1 MNTKAPSRIN
11 YIFAVFALM
20 LHAFCAALAVGG
32 MVRVYNI
39 ALAYEHSRPE
49 YVAQNVM
56 SLFEKKHYEEIIK
69 LGQVP
74 LSKFETTESFG
85 RAAEKIYNQ
94 GEFKISRSG
103 ENIWQIDCGGK
114 PVATLLLH
122 CQKGGGHHGMDA
134 WTIEQLTL
142 VSPAPQSYTL
152 KIPPSVNCTVNS
164 VKPDE
169 NALIT
174 GAQINSPFG
183 SLPDALVPAAA
194 KVYRF
199 DGLFLPPEVAAS
211 TDNGAACT
219 VTQYQNS
226 VSVNLPPDEQVIAQL
241 SEFGEQAACAYA
253 KYITNDATL
262 DEVLPF
268 FLPESGYYTHLK
280 QFYNGWYNAHD
291 QYAFKNAE
299 FSNWNAF
306 DERHVSCDISF
317 DYWIKMSRHEYTYP
331 SKYTMYFVLGNN
343 GWRVANL
350 VVL

>member
-1 MNTKAPSRIN
+1 MNTKVSSQTN
-11 YIFAVFALM
+11 YIFVVFALM

-49 YVAQNVM
+49 YVAQNVLTLFTEKRYEQIM
-56 SLFEKKHYEEIIK
+56 S

-74 LSKFETTESFG
+74 LSKLETAESFA
-85 RAAEKIYNQ
+85 RAAEKSYNQ
-94 GEFKISRSG
+94 GEFKMSRSG
-103 ENIWQIDCGGK
+103 ENNWQIDCDGK
-114 PVATLLLH
+114 PIATLILH
-122 CQKGGGHHGMDA
+122 CQKGNGHHGMDV
-134 WTIEQLTL
+134 WTTEQLTI

-152 KIPPSVNCTVNS
+152 QTPPSVNFSVNG
-164 VKPDE
+164 VQPDDS
-169 NALIT
+169 ALVT
-174 GAQINSPFG
+174 GAQINNPFG
-183 SLPDALVPAAA
+183 SLPDTLAPVAA

-199 DGLFLPPEVAAS
+199 DGLFLPPEVTPSA
-211 TDNGAACT
+211 DDGIDCT
-219 VTQYQNS
+219 VTQYANS
-226 VSVNLPPDEQVIAQL
+226 ISVCISPDETVIAQL

-291 QYAFKNAE
+291 EYAFKNAK

>member
-1 MNTKAPSRIN
+1 MSTKTTSQTN
-11 YIFAVFALM
+11 YIFVVFALM

-32 MVRVYNI
+32 LIRVYNI
-39 ALAYEHSRPE
+39 SLAYEYSRPE
-49 YVAQNVM
+49 YVAQNVLT
-56 SLFEKKHYEEIIK
+56 LFTEKRYEQIIN

-74 LSKFETTESFG
+74 LSKLETTESFA
-85 RAAEKIYNQ
+85 RAAEKSYNK
-94 GEFKISRSG
+94 GEFKMSRSG
-103 ENIWQIDCGGK
+103 DYNWQIDCDGK
-114 PVATLLLH
+114 PVATFILN
-122 CQKGGGHHGMDA
+122 CQKGGNRHGMDV
-134 WTIEQLTL
+134 WTIEQLTV
-142 VSPAPQSYTL
+142 VSPVPQSYTL
-152 KIPPSVNCTVNS
+152 QAPSSVNFTVNG
-164 VKPDE
+164 VEPD
-169 NALIT
+169 NSFLVT

-183 SLPDALVPAAA
+183 SLPDALAPVAA

-199 DGLFLPPEVAAS
+199 DGLFLPPEVTPS
-211 TDNGAACT
+211 TDDGIDCT
-219 VTQYQNS
+219 VTQYAKS
-226 VSVNLPPDEQVIAQL
+226 ISLCLSPSKPVIAQL

-299 FSNWNAF
+299 FSNWNAY